1 MAGNN
6 TDRDYCGHYGVSLKN
21 ESLNAVKVAG
31 SVGYAVLCF
40 ANRDYNRLLPLF
52 KALTRRS
59 VNLWRGDDPKEDPEV
74 FRNTVAAIDNCN
86 TFVLFLSKNALT
98 SKRVMYYEL
107 DYALKT
113 RPRDIYPVIIE
124 DGITLP
130 QEISSHFAGRL
141 FLHRAGGTDKD
152 LEDALFRHF
161 CEKGCHPD
169 FPVYDEYDDKYYE
182 EYPYYDDDIPE
193 EEPEEVKPSANVYP
207 PKLEFSA
214 VTKPKPAKPEVK
226 KSAPPKENDKRE
238 LPIHPEYDFER
249 NQNGATITRYKGKSP
264 RVEIPA
270 KLFGYGVS
278 KIGEHAF
285 EDCDILE
292 EVAIPTSITEI
303 SADVFK
309 GCHSLTRV
317 VLPPSIEKIG
327 TGAFRGCTSLP
338 TIVLPSSVSEIG
350 ARAFDGCIAMS
361 SITIPHRV
369 VKIGECAFNRCSS
382 LVSVSLPDSLKDI
395 DNTAFANCSK
405 KLTISATKDSVAAKF
420 AAEHEIKFKKR

>member
-1 MAGNN
+1 MSGNN
-6 TDRDYCGHYGVSLKN
+6 MDRVSKSHYGVSLK
-21 ESLNAVKVAG
+21 EQDFSAVKVAG

-52 KALTRRS
+52 KDLTRRS
-59 VNLWRGDDPKEDPEV
+59 VNLWRGDDPKEDPKV

-124 DGITLP
+124 DGLVLP

-152 LEDALFRHF
+152 LEEALFRHF

-169 FPVYDEYDDKYYE
+169 YPIYDQDYEDSYYE
-182 EYPYYDDDIPE
+182 EYPYYEDEVE
-193 EEPEEVKPSANVYP
+193 EEPKAAAEAYP
-207 PKLEFSA
+207 AKLEFSP
-214 VTKPKPAKPEVK
+214 VVKESKPRAEASPAP
-226 KSAPPKENDKRE
+226 SAEKRA
-238 LPIHPEYDFER
+238 LPTHPEYEFER
-249 NQNGATITRYKGKSP
+249 NQNGATITKYKGKSS

-278 KIGEHAF
+278 KLGEHAF
-285 EDCDILE
+285 EDCDMLE

-303 SADVFK
+303 STDAFK
-309 GCHSLTRV
+309 GCRSLTRV
-317 VLPPSIEKIG
+317 VLPPSITKICS
-327 TGAFRGCTSLP
+327 GAFRGCINLP
-338 TIVLPSSVSEIG
+338 TIVLPSSVVELSD
-350 ARAFDGCIAMS
+350 RAFDGCSAMNT
-361 SITIPHRV
+361 ITIPHRV
-369 VKIGECAFNRCSS
+369 SKIGEGAFNRCTS
-382 LVSVSLPDSLKDI
+382 LGTVSLPDSLKEI
-395 DNTAFANCSK
+395 DESAFSNCSK
-405 KLTISATKDSVAAKF
+405 KLTLCATKDSLGAKY
-420 AAEHEIKFKKR
+420 AAEHDIKLKRR